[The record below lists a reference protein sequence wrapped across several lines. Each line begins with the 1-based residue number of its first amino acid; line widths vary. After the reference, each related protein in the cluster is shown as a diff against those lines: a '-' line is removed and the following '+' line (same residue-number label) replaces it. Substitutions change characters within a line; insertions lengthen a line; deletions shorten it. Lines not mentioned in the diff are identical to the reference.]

1 MAFRLL
7 LTGDLHLGRAS
18 SRLPPE
24 LRLEARAATAWA
36 RLIEVALAERVSAVV
51 LSGDVADESNR
62 FWEAIGPLEAGV
74 NRLAGAGI
82 PVVAVAGNH
91 DHAVLGRLADQLPR
105 EHFALLGR
113 GGTWERR
120 TLTHEGRAWL
130 NVDGWSFP
138 QAVVRASPLDSYAL
152 PPDPD
157 VPTLGLVHGDL
168 GVGTSTYGPLDLA
181 RLQALPPRAWLLGH
195 IHAPRLEAA
204 VGRPW
209 VLMPG
214 SPQALDPGETGP
226 HGPWIAEVEGSRL
239 ALPVQRPLS
248 AAWYHEAALDVSGA
262 ADEPALEALVLDFL
276 RARAADIAGRAGD
289 ALAHVSLRLRL
300 VGASPLSDRVR
311 DVAGR
316 LRQDLSLPAG
326 RATLVLDDLRVETTP
341 KLDLEAHARTTT
353 ALGAVARLL
362 LELRACDALDPTV
375 GATPVATPAPT
386 VPARPD
392 VSDETRLLLRSARQ
406 ALERVEGA
414 REFLAL
420 DRPPVTDER
429 VREVVRVQ
437 ASALLTLLARSAS

>member
-18 SRLPPE
+18 SRLPE
-24 LRLEARAATAWA
+24 NLRLEARASSAWA
-36 RLIEVALAERVSAVV
+36 RLVDVALAERVSGVV

-91 DHAVLGRLADQLPR
+91 DHAVLGRLADNLPR
-105 EHFALLGR
+105 ERFALLGR
-113 GGTWERR
+113 GGVWERY
-120 TLTHEGRAWL
+120 TLSLQGRVWL
-130 NVDGWSFP
+130 NIDGWSFP
-138 QAVVRASPLDSYAL
+138 QAIVRSSPLDSYAL

-168 GVGTSTYGPLDLA
+168 GVATSTYGPLDLA

-195 IHAPRLEAA
+195 VHAPRLEAV

-214 SPQALDPGETGP
+214 SPQALDPGEPGP
-226 HGPWIAEVEGSRL
+226 HGPWMTEVEGSRV
-239 ALPVQRPLS
+239 APPVQLPLS
-248 AAWYHEAALDVSGA
+248 AAWYDEVALDVSGA
-262 ADEPALEALVLDFL
+262 DDEPALEALVLDFL
-276 RARAADIAGRAGD
+276 RARAADIAGRAGE

-300 VGASPLSDRVR
+300 VGASPIADRVR
-311 DVAGR
+311 DVALR

-326 RATLVLDDLRVETTP
+326 RANLVLDDLRVEATP
-341 KLDLEAHARTTT
+341 QFDLEALARTTS
-353 ALGAVARLL
+353 APGAVARLL
-362 LELRACDALDPTV
+362 LEIE
-375 GATPVATPAPT
+375 
-386 VPARPD
+386 RPD
-392 VSDETRLLLRSARQ
+392 VSDDTRLLLRSARQ
-406 ALERVEGA
+406 ALERAEGA

-420 DRPPVTDER
+420 ERPPVTDER
-429 VREVVRVQ
+429 VRQVVRVQ
-437 ASALLTLLARSAS
+437 ASALLTRLVRSPS